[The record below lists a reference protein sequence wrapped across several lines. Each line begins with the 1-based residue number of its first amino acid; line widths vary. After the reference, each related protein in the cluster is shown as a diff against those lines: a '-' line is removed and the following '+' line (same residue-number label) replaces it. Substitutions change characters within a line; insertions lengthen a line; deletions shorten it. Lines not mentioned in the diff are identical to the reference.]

1 MNPGPSREPLPE
13 NFSDEGD
20 VISLAPL
27 WELIRKYHRWL
38 EVGLGILLVVG
49 VGLLGALWLVLPK
62 QSRATMDVSFVFP
75 DASSGFYPNKL
86 PFHPDDLLE
95 NVLLRRN
102 FQINQV
108 NRWMIY
114 DDFKSSFS
122 LRQTGQELLA
132 LGREFQG
139 KLDDRKLTPA
149 ERQKLEEEFRRN
161 LVKIP
166 NTTYQIIWNQTGRNA
181 QLIPTA
187 EIEKI
192 LADIPRLWAQEFVE
206 QKKVLLNNTQ
216 IPGKMVAS
224 SNLDESPFLLTELTD
239 RIRALVVGLNEIKKL
254 PGIYLASLPNGRN
267 IADFDL
273 KCLALIEGKLPK
285 IRTQLLQSKVTEA
298 NLKSLESAFAVQL
311 QARRERAQISNQNV
325 QSARATFQDYLA
337 GRAGGGLQK
346 TKKPETTSAGDK
358 VPLGNANFQIGDA
371 FFAKISEF
379 LQNKDGN
386 RYLYQLLENIRDARL
401 ASAND
406 ASAVLESQ
414 FIVDSLSEQNR
425 GTKGDLFVSATDKI
439 SAKNDFLNEF
449 SQTLA
454 DGMNGVNDIIT
465 QAEQLRAITMENYG
479 NPQTAMYR
487 VVVPVEATRSSFLT
501 LRNAGLGLGAFV
513 FVGMAGILLA
523 CWIFENVSQVA
534 SKDETDFQAPHP

>member
-75 DASSGFYPNKL
+75 DASSAFYPNKL
-86 PFHPDDLLE
+86 PFHPEDLLD
-95 NVLLRRN
+95 NILLRRN

-108 NRWMIY
+108 DRWMIY

-149 ERQKLEEEFRRN
+149 ERQKLEEEFRSK

-166 NTTYQIIWNQTGRNA
+166 NTTYQIIWNQKGRNA

-439 SAKNDFLNEF
+439 SAKNDSLNEF
-449 SQTLA
+449 SQTLT
-454 DGMNGVNDIIT
+454 DGMNDINDIIT

-534 SKDETDFQAPHP
+534 AKVETDFQAPHP